1 MRPRRTLP
9 CAAPALAC
17 AAVLAIAAAA
27 VLPSTFHY
35 WYCSEFAELALCTGG
50 YVLLLRRPG
59 RACIYLLCVGSM
71 IGLGLALGGHIFR
84 LPARGVFEWLGVTAN
99 AGTGAFYF
107 LSGMWGGWVSDVSR
121 TAGDYGT
128 RFLAAAGV
136 LNLLFVLDAHEIAS
150 RRQR

>member
-1 MRPRRTLP
+1 VSEPVSLP
-9 CAAPALAC
+9 EPSAWRLPPFLVALAGWL
-17 AAVLAIAAAA
+17 VPGLG
-27 VLPSTFHY
+27 H
-35 WYCSEFAELALCTGG
+35 
-50 YVLLLRRPG
+50 LLLRRPG